1 MSNKSNDQG
10 RAYEFACL
18 NALNDEIK
26 KLRPVRI
33 ETTDGYDAAKRAW
46 NVIDNSLQVV
56 MEESALAAV
65 ETLFE
70 LEPLIVEDGDDE
82 LVLKIQQD
90 SKGEEGDVRD
100 ILIVRRNIEW
110 EIGLSLKHNH
120 FAVKHSRLSRSLD
133 FGDKWFGVPC
143 SKQYWEDIKP
153 IFDYLVEEKFKG
165 TNWSELP
172 AKEVDVYIPLLTA
185 FMNEVRRSNEND
197 DSIPSRMVEY
207 LLGEFDF
214 YKVVGIDNK
223 RITQIQTF
231 NLHGTL
237 NQSSKKE
244 MPKMRIPIASLP
256 SRIVSLEFKSDS
268 TNTIE
273 LYMDGGWQFS
283 FRIHN
288 ASTKV
293 EPSLK
298 FDVQI
303 LGIPTAIMTI
313 ECKWQNR

>member
-26 KLRPVRI
+26 KLRPVKI

-46 NVIDNSLQVV
+46 NNIDNSLQVV

-90 SKGEEGDVRD
+90 SRGEEGDVRD

-143 SKQYWEDIKP
+143 SKKYWEDIKP

-256 SRIVSLEFKSDS
+256 SRIVSLEFKPDS

-313 ECKWQNR
+313 ECKWQNG

>member
-10 RAYEFACL
+10 RPYEFACL

-26 KLRPVRI
+26 KLRPVKI

-46 NVIDNSLQVV
+46 NAIDNSLQVV

-90 SKGEEGDVRD
+90 SRGEEGDVRD

-143 SKQYWEDIKP
+143 SKKYWEDIKP

-256 SRIVSLEFKSDS
+256 SRIVSLEFKPDS

>member
-1 MSNKSNDQG
+1 VSSKSNNQG

-18 NALNDEIK
+18 TALNDEIK
-26 KLRPVRI
+26 KLRPVKI
-33 ETTDGYDAAKRAW
+33 ETTDGYDAAKKAW
-46 NVIDNSLQVV
+46 NNIDNSLQVV

-90 SKGEEGDVRD
+90 SRGEEGDVRD
-100 ILIVRRNIEW
+100 ILMVRRNIEW

-143 SKQYWEDIKP
+143 SKKYWEDIKP

-197 DSIPSRMVEY
+197 NSIPRKMVEY

-244 MPKMRIPIASLP
+244 MPKIKIPIASLP
-256 SRIVSLEFKSDS
+256 SRIVSLEFKPDS
-268 TNTIE
+268 ANTIE

-313 ECKWQNR
+313 ECKWQNG

>member
-1 MSNKSNDQG
+1 MSSNSNNQG
-10 RAYEFACL
+10 RAYEFPCL
-18 NALNDEIK
+18 TALNDEIK
-26 KLRPVRI
+26 KLRPVKI

-46 NVIDNSLQVV
+46 NNIDNSLQVV

-90 SKGEEGDVRD
+90 SRGEEGDVRD
-100 ILIVRRNIEW
+100 ILMVRRNIEW

-143 SKQYWEDIKP
+143 SKKYWEDIKP

-197 DSIPSRMVEY
+197 NSIPRKMVEY

-244 MPKMRIPIASLP
+244 MPKIKIPIASLP
-256 SRIVSLEFKSDS
+256 SRIVSLEFKPDS
-268 TNTIE
+268 ANTIE

-313 ECKWQNR
+313 ECKWQNG

>member
-1 MSNKSNDQG
+1 MSSKSNNQG

-18 NALNDEIK
+18 TALNDEIK
-26 KLRPVRI
+26 KLRPVKI

-46 NVIDNSLQVV
+46 NNIDNSLQVV

-90 SKGEEGDVRD
+90 SRGEEGDVRD
-100 ILIVRRNIEW
+100 ILMVRRNIEW

-143 SKQYWEDIKP
+143 SKKYWEDIKP

-197 DSIPSRMVEY
+197 DSIPRKMVEY

-244 MPKMRIPIASLP
+244 MPKIKIPIASLP
-256 SRIVSLEFKSDS
+256 SRIVSLEFKPDS
-268 TNTIE
+268 ANTIE

-313 ECKWQNR
+313 ECKWQNG

>member
-1 MSNKSNDQG
+1 MSNQSNDQG

-26 KLRPVRI
+26 KLRPVKI

-46 NVIDNSLQVV
+46 NAIDNSLQVV

-90 SKGEEGDVRD
+90 SRGEEGDVRD

-143 SKQYWEDIKP
+143 SKKYWEDIKP

-256 SRIVSLEFKSDS
+256 SRIVSLEFKPDS

>member
-26 KLRPVRI
+26 KLRPVKI

-46 NVIDNSLQVV
+46 NAIDNSLQVV

-90 SKGEEGDVRD
+90 SRGEEGDVRD

-133 FGDKWFGVPC
+133 FGDKWFGIPC
-143 SKQYWEDIKP
+143 SKKYWEDIKP

-256 SRIVSLEFKSDS
+256 SRIVSLEFKPDS

-288 ASTKV
+288 ASIKV

>member
-26 KLRPVRI
+26 KLRPVKI

-46 NVIDNSLQVV
+46 NAIDNSLQVV

-70 LEPLIVEDGDDE
+70 LETLIVEDGDDE

-90 SKGEEGDVRD
+90 SRGEEGDVRD

-143 SKQYWEDIKP
+143 SKKYWEDIKP

-256 SRIVSLEFKSDS
+256 SRIVSLEFKPDS

-288 ASTKV
+288 ASIKV

>member
-26 KLRPVRI
+26 KLRPVKI

-46 NVIDNSLQVV
+46 NAIDNSLQVV

-90 SKGEEGDVRD
+90 SRGEEGDVRD
-100 ILIVRRNIEW
+100 ILMVRRNIEW

-143 SKQYWEDIKP
+143 SKKYWEDIKP

-197 DSIPSRMVEY
+197 DSIPRKMVEY

-244 MPKMRIPIASLP
+244 MPKIKIPIASLP
-256 SRIVSLEFKSDS
+256 SRIVSLEFKPDS
-268 TNTIE
+268 ANTIE

-313 ECKWQNR
+313 ECKWQNG

>member
-1 MSNKSNDQG
+1 MSSKSNFQG

-26 KLRPVRI
+26 KLRPVKI
-33 ETTDGYDAAKRAW
+33 ETTGGYDAAKRAW
-46 NVIDNSLQVV
+46 NAIDNSLQVV

-90 SKGEEGDVRD
+90 SRGEEGDVRD
-100 ILIVRRNIEW
+100 ILMVRRNIEW

-143 SKQYWEDIKP
+143 SKKYWEDIKP

-197 DSIPSRMVEY
+197 DSIPRKMVEY

-244 MPKMRIPIASLP
+244 MPKIKIPIASLP
-256 SRIVSLEFKSDS
+256 SRIVSLEFKPNS

-303 LGIPTAIMTI
+303 LGIPTAITTI
-313 ECKWQNR
+313 ECKWQNG

>member
-26 KLRPVRI
+26 KLRPVKI

-46 NVIDNSLQVV
+46 NAIDNSLQVV

-82 LVLKIQQD
+82 LILKIQQD
-90 SKGEEGDVRD
+90 SRGEEGDVRD

-143 SKQYWEDIKP
+143 SKKYWEDIKP

-256 SRIVSLEFKSDS
+256 SRIVSLEFKPDS

-288 ASTKV
+288 ASIKV

>member
-1 MSNKSNDQG
+1 MSSNSNNQG

-18 NALNDEIK
+18 TALNDEIK
-26 KLRPVRI
+26 KLRPVKI

-46 NVIDNSLQVV
+46 NAIDNSLQVV

-90 SKGEEGDVRD
+90 SRGEEGDVRD

-143 SKQYWEDIKP
+143 SKKYWEDIKP

-256 SRIVSLEFKSDS
+256 SRIVSLEFKPDS